1 MQNLAAAVKMDLSPN
16 IQKLLGKILHDNPL
30 HRSILTAAVS
40 RWTPEEAA
48 ELDNYL
54 DYCIKKGVTID
65 YLADSYL
72 VVVGDTLREQIYFQ
86 KHKKYRYSTFDEV
99 ANDVYFNKE
108 YMSHYMYGIALT
120 TYLWANHLSMWRFFN
135 ETLPRNKKGK
145 YLEIG
150 PGHGCFFTTAI
161 DESAF
166 DSFLGID
173 VSETSVQQTKEL
185 VEHRRRGKPARP
197 YEIRNMDFLS
207 ADVPAR
213 GFDAVVMGEVL
224 EHVERPDLLMKQIAN
239 VAKDDAYIYVSTCID
254 SPIVDHIY
262 LFESTEEIEKLFN
275 DCGLRIVKELFLPYE
290 GTTLEQ
296 SKAKRLPISVVYVL
310 QRK

>member
-1 MQNLAAAVKMDLSPN
+1 MQNTAPAVSMPISAN
-16 IQKLLGKILHDNPL
+16 IQKLLEKILQDNPL
-30 HRSILTAAVS
+30 HRNILSAAVG
-40 RWTPEEAA
+40 RWTKEEVA
-48 ELDNYL
+48 ELE
-54 DYCIKKGVTID
+54 D
-65 YLADSYL
+65 YLEYCLKKNVSIEYLAESYL

-99 ANDVYFNKE
+99 AKDVYFNKE

-120 TYLWANHLSMWRFFN
+120 TYFWPNHLAMWRFFN
-135 ETLPRNKKGK
+135 ETLPRDKKGK

-161 DESAF
+161 DESSY

-173 VSETSVQQTKEL
+173 VSETSVQQTTEL
-185 VEHRRRGKPARP
+185 VNHRRRGKPARP
-197 YEIRNMDFLS
+197 FEIRNMDFLS

-213 GFDAVVMGEVL
+213 SFDAVVMGEVL
-224 EHVERPDLLMKQIAN
+224 EHVERPDLMMKQICN
-239 VAKDDAYIYVSTCID
+239 VAKDDAYIYISTCID

-262 LFESTEEIEKLFN
+262 LFESTEELEKLFN
-275 DCGLRIVKELFLPYE
+275 DCGLKIVKELFLPYE
-290 GTTLEQ
+290 GTTMKE
-296 SKAKRLPISVVYVL
+296 STARRLPISVVYQL